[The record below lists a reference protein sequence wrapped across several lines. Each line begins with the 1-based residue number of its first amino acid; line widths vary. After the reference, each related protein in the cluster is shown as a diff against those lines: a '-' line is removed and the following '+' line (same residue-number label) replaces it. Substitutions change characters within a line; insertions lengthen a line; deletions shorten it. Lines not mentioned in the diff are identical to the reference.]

1 MWVIIIA
8 SAIPALWP
16 LFKHYFESIKRTTS
30 SWQGRYRGSYKSYGA
45 GEKYVPF
52 GSEPTKNKRADS
64 EPGVGVSERELD
76 VEAIA
81 LRDLG
86 SAPAE
91 NQIFRSR
98 SITIETDERM
108 RDDSVSG
115 HGHKHP
121 WEWHG

>member
-16 LFKHYFESIKRTTS
+16 LLKYYFESIKKTTS
-30 SWQGRYRGSYKSYGA
+30 SWQGKYLGSSKSYGTR
-45 GEKYVPF
+45 EKYVPF
-52 GSEPTKNKRADS
+52 GESVKAKKTGSEPD
-64 EPGVGVSERELD
+64 VGISERELD

-86 SAPAE
+86 AAPAE
-91 NQIFRSR
+91 NHIYRSR
-98 SITIETDERM
+98 SITIETGERL
-108 RDDSVSG
+108 REDSTSG